1 MAEVLVRFTDLVQ
14 GPDGREYQP
23 QACGMLGTDGL
34 WDGWIEFISPDR
46 AVRTERETSQPNR
59 DDLMYWAQ
67 GLTHAYLEGAMARAL
82 APIPIVELEVRER
95 SMFDGPAPA
104 PLRRPVLVEPH
115 AILDPFAVYT
125 QGEHVLRRQLLA
137 LSPDQLSNVIVAYR
151 LGEPLPVS
159 VTANEVTRRVDETV
173 AVVRQRS
180 RAA

>member
-14 GPDGREYQP
+14 GPDGRNYQP
-23 QACGMLGTDGL
+23 QACGTLGADGL
-34 WDGWIEFISPDR
+34 WDGWIEFVSPDR
-46 AVRTERETSQPNR
+46 SIRTERETSQPNR
-59 DDLMYWAQ
+59 ADLMYWAQ
-67 GLTHAYLEGAMARAL
+67 GLTHAYLEGAVTRAL
-82 APIPIVELEVRER
+82 APPPVIGVEAREP
-95 SMFDGPAPA
+95 SIFDGPAPA
-104 PLRRPVLVEPH
+104 PLRRPVLLEPH

-159 VTANEVTRRVDETV
+159 VTTAEVIRRVDETV